1 MKAFNLEEALAGKP
15 VITRDGKKVVEIIHL
30 SSMRNER
37 NVLAVFENDCML
49 YKHNGTCM
57 LNLGDC
63 HRSDLIMA
71 PEKKSIWVNVYEV
84 NSDFIDEFPLSI
96 GRIHLTKEAALSNKN
111 SHYIKTIEITNES
124 DI

>member
-1 MKAFNLEEALAGKP
+1 MKPFDLVEALKGKP

-71 PEKKSIWVNVYEV
+71 PEKKSVWVNVYEYD
-84 NSDFIDEFPLSI
+84 NGQMWI
-96 GRIHLTKEAALSNKN
+96 GCACDSEEKARIPKHYSGK
-111 SHYIKTIEITNES
+111 YIKTIEITNES